1 MSTPVFPRMHVS
13 LYVSD
18 IAATTAFYT
27 TFFGQE
33 PTKVRPGYAKYT
45 LDSPALIIS
54 FVENA
59 GRVNSHFGHLGFQV
73 ETLAEMEQRLE
84 TARAAGLVPREE
96 MGTACCYAKQDKFW
110 VTDPDGAEWEV
121 YYFHEDAEFNDP
133 RYQAEYDEA
142 ASANSN
148 SQCCIAPA
156 TTQAAVGELELLTMA
171 PMAFTLVDTSRP
183 AVPAAKAAVCAPGGG
198 CC

>member
-1 MSTPVFPRMHVS
+1 MHVS
-13 LYVSD
+13 LYVAD
-18 IAATTAFYT
+18 LTATQQFYS

-45 LDSPALIIS
+45 LDSPSLIIS

-59 GRVNSHFGHLGFQV
+59 SRVNAHFGHLGFQV
-73 ETLAEMEQRLE
+73 ETAAELDARLE
-84 TARAAGLVPREE
+84 AARATGLVAREE

-110 VTDPDGAEWEV
+110 VTDPDGTEWEV
-121 YYFHEDAEFNDP
+121 YYFREDAEFNDP
-133 RYQAEYDEA
+133 RYQQEYDA
-142 ASANSN
+142 ATN

-156 TTQAAVGELELLTMA
+156 AQEAAPAELLTTA
-171 PMAFTLVDTSRP
+171 PMAFTLVDPSP
-183 AVPAAKAAVCAPGGG
+183 ALTTPAAVCAPGGT